1 MAVIF
6 DVGTKPLQRHVPTRR
21 NLLEIVA
28 EFCQL
33 LRLNLPQ
40 AVSTDAITAHETNIL
55 KHAEML
61 GNGLTRNTVALH
73 QPDGWERPVRAES
86 GNDRQAHRVSQ
97 SGKNRRRLRQ
107 LPCAALS
114 SPHGQP

>member
-1 MAVIF
+1 MAVIL

-28 EFCQL
+28 EFCEL

-40 AVSTDAITAHETNIL
+40 AVSPDAITAHETNIL

-61 GNGLTRNTVALH
+61 GNGLTRNTGALL
-73 QPDGWERPVRAES
+73 QPDGWERPIHA
-86 GNDRQAHRVSQ
+86 
-97 SGKNRRRLRQ
+97 
-107 LPCAALS
+107 
-114 SPHGQP
+114 

>member
-1 MAVIF
+1 MATLLSGRAMDDKPVAPASPWQPWYPDGQQRFLLMAVIL

-28 EFCQL
+28 EFCEL

-40 AVSTDAITAHETNIL
+40 AISPDAITAHETNIL

-61 GNGLTRNTVALH
+61 GNGLTRNTGALL
-73 QPDGWERPVRAES
+73 QPDGWERPIRT
-86 GNDRQAHRVSQ
+86 
-97 SGKNRRRLRQ
+97 
-107 LPCAALS
+107 
-114 SPHGQP
+114 